1 MRHIQLSAGMGG
13 QGPDAGW
20 TKRRDTMM
28 RFIVITGIS
37 GAGKSLVANYLEDA
51 GFFCIDNLPP
61 LLIPKI
67 AEICSQSYRKMDK
80 IGLVTDIRGGEL
92 LNDLFPALDALTE
105 EGHTYEIL
113 FMEASDNV
121 VIKRYKESR
130 RSHPLS
136 QEGRL
141 NKAIAEE
148 RKVLERIKD
157 RANYVIDTSNL
168 TPKQLKD
175 AITGIIG
182 SSDEFGG
189 MIINI
194 ISFGFKYGIPIE
206 CDLVFDVRF
215 IPNPYY
221 IESMRKHTG
230 QHEDVRKYVLGM
242 AETIEFSEK
251 LNAMLDFLIPNY
263 IKEGK
268 SQLVIGIGCTG
279 GRHRSVV
286 IADELLKSL
295 KEKKYKVV
303 IEHRDIDKDG
313 RSDGR

>member
-1 MRHIQLSAGMGG
+1 
-13 QGPDAGW
+13 
-20 TKRRDTMM
+20 M

-80 IGLVTDIRGGEL
+80 IAVVIDIRGGEL
-92 LNDLFPALDALTE
+92 LNDLFPALDSLSKD
-105 EGHTYEIL
+105 GHTYEIL

-130 RSHPLS
+130 RSHPLDR
-136 QEGRL
+136 EGSL
-141 NKAIAEE
+141 KKAIAEE
-148 RKVLERIKD
+148 RKVLEKIKN
-157 RANYVIDTSNL
+157 RADYVIDTSNL
-168 TPKQLKD
+168 TPKQLKE
-175 AITGIIG
+175 AITGIIVD
-182 SSDEFGG
+182 SEEFGG
-189 MIINI
+189 LIINK

-221 IESMRKHTG
+221 IESMKKHTG
-230 QHEDVRKYVLGM
+230 KHEDVRDYVLGM
-242 AETIEFSEK
+242 PETKIFNEK
-251 LNAMLDFLIPNY
+251 LYDLLDFLIPNY
-263 IKEGK
+263 VKEGK

-286 IADELLKSL
+286 IADELVKNLE
-295 KEKKYKVV
+295 EKKHRVV
-303 IEHRDIDKDG
+303 IEHRDIEKDG
-313 RSDGR
+313 RSGGR

>member
-1 MRHIQLSAGMGG
+1 
-13 QGPDAGW
+13 
-20 TKRRDTMM
+20 M

-80 IGLVTDIRGGEL
+80 IAVVIDIRGGEL
-92 LNDLFPALDALTE
+92 LNDLFPALDSLSKD
-105 EGHTYEIL
+105 GHTYEIL

-130 RSHPLS
+130 RSHPLDR
-136 QEGRL
+136 EGSL
-141 NKAIAEE
+141 KKAIAEE
-148 RKVLERIKD
+148 RKVLEKIRN
-157 RANYVIDTSNL
+157 RADYVIDTSNL
-168 TPKQLKD
+168 TPKQLKE
-175 AITGIIG
+175 AITGIIVD
-182 SSDEFGG
+182 SEEFGG
-189 MIINI
+189 LIINI

-221 IESMRKHTG
+221 IESMKKHTG
-230 QHEDVRKYVLGM
+230 KHEDVRDYVLGM
-242 AETIEFSEK
+242 PETKIFNEK
-251 LNAMLDFLIPNY
+251 LYDLLDFLIPNY
-263 IKEGK
+263 VKEGK

-286 IADELLKSL
+286 IADELVKNLE
-295 KEKKYKVV
+295 EKKHRVV
-303 IEHRDIDKDG
+303 IEHRDIEKDG
-313 RSDGR
+313 RSGGR

>member
-1 MRHIQLSAGMGG
+1 
-13 QGPDAGW
+13 
-20 TKRRDTMM
+20 M

-80 IGLVTDIRGGEL
+80 IALVIDIRGGEL
-92 LNDLFPALDALTE
+92 LNDLFPALDSLSKD
-105 EGHTYEIL
+105 GHTYEIL

-130 RSHPLS
+130 RSHPLDH
-136 QEGRL
+136 EGSL
-141 NKAIAEE
+141 KKAIAEE
-148 RKVLERIKD
+148 RRVLEKIKD

-168 TPKQLKD
+168 TPKQLKE
-175 AITGIIG
+175 AITGIVVN
-182 SSDEFGG
+182 SEEFGG
-189 MIINI
+189 LIINI

-221 IESMRKHTG
+221 IESMKKHTG
-230 QHEDVRKYVLGM
+230 KNEDVRNYVLGM
-242 AETIEFSEK
+242 QETKEFTGK
-251 LNAMLDFLIPNY
+251 LNDLLDFLIPNY
-263 IKEGK
+263 VKEGK

-286 IADELLKSL
+286 IADELMKSL
-295 KEKKYKVV
+295 TVKKHRVV
-303 IEHRDIDKDG
+303 IEHRDIEKDG
-313 RSDGR
+313 RSGGR

>member
-1 MRHIQLSAGMGG
+1 
-13 QGPDAGW
+13 
-20 TKRRDTMM
+20 M

-51 GFFCIDNLPP
+51 GFYCIDNLPP

-80 IGLVTDIRGGEL
+80 IALVIDIRGGEL
-92 LNDLFPALDALTE
+92 LNDLFPALDALKKD
-105 EGHTYEIL
+105 GHTYEIL
-113 FMEASDNV
+113 FMEASDNI

-130 RSHPLS
+130 RSHPLDH
-136 QEGRL
+136 EGSL
-141 NKAIAEE
+141 KKAIAEE
-148 RKVLERIKD
+148 RRVLEKIKD
-157 RANYVIDTSNL
+157 HANYVIDTSNL
-168 TPKQLKD
+168 TPKQLKE
-175 AITGIIG
+175 AITGIIVN
-182 SSDEFGG
+182 SEEFGG
-189 MIINI
+189 LIINI

-221 IESMRKHTG
+221 IESMKKHTG
-230 QHEDVRKYVLGM
+230 KHEDVRNYVLGM
-242 AETIEFSEK
+242 PETREFNEK
-251 LNAMLDFLIPNY
+251 LNALLDFLIPNY
-263 IKEGK
+263 VKEGK

-286 IADELLKSL
+286 IADELMKTLT
-295 KEKKYKVV
+295 EKKHRVV

-313 RSDGR
+313 RSGGR

>member
-1 MRHIQLSAGMGG
+1 
-13 QGPDAGW
+13 
-20 TKRRDTMM
+20 M

-51 GFFCIDNLPP
+51 GFYCIDNLPP

-80 IGLVTDIRGGEL
+80 IALVIDIRGGEL
-92 LNDLFPALDALTE
+92 LNDLFPALDALKKD
-105 EGHTYEIL
+105 GYTYEIL

-130 RSHPLS
+130 RSHPLDH
-136 QEGRL
+136 EGSL
-141 NKAIAEE
+141 KKAIAEE
-148 RKVLERIKD
+148 RRVLEKIKD
-157 RANYVIDTSNL
+157 HANYVIDTSNL
-168 TPKQLKD
+168 TPKQLKE
-175 AITGIIG
+175 AITGIIVN
-182 SSDEFGG
+182 SEEFGG
-189 MIINI
+189 LIINI

-221 IESMRKHTG
+221 IESMKKHTG
-230 QHEDVRKYVLGM
+230 KHEDVRNYVLGM
-242 AETIEFSEK
+242 PETKEFNEK
-251 LNAMLDFLIPNY
+251 LNALLDFLIPNY
-263 IKEGK
+263 VKEGK

-286 IADELLKSL
+286 IADELMKTLT
-295 KEKKYKVV
+295 EKKHRVV

-313 RSDGR
+313 RSGGR